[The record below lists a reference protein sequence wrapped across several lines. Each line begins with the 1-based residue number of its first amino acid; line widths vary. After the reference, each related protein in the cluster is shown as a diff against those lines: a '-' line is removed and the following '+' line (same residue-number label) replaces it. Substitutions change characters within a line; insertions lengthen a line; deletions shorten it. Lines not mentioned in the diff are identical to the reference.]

1 MFKNLFA
8 LLGVVT
14 FSFGQIQ
21 SPAEFLGYEL
31 GDSFTRHHKVVEY
44 YQQLAAA
51 DPDRV
56 VLEKYGETNEGRPLY
71 LVFLGSKN
79 SISNREQIRVNHLKT
94 LVGESTEDYSIVW
107 LSYNVHGNES
117 VSTEASMKTAFEL
130 LTEKSHFLDNTLV
143 IIDPCINPDG
153 RDRYVNWYN
162 QTKNKRIQPDPNSA
176 EHFEPWHSG
185 RTNHYVFDL
194 NRDWVWMTQVESKA
208 RLPQYQKWQ
217 PQIHVDFHEQGV
229 NQPYYFAPAA
239 EPLHEVITDFQK
251 QFQDEIGRNHAK
263 YFDANGWLYFTKERF
278 DLLYPSY
285 GDTYPTFHGAI
296 GMTYEQGGSGRAGL
310 AIRNSEGNLLTLKD
324 RIEHHFT
331 TGISTVEMA
340 SKNGERLQRE
350 MANFVQEGLDDPKT
364 YILSGN
370 TDNLKALTQLL
381 DKHQINYGQG
391 KGSLVSGY
399 DYRSQTQKRIKADE
413 NSLIIP
419 AGQTKNKLIQVLLEP
434 RTKLSDSITYDIT
447 AWSLP
452 FTYDVNALLSTKKV
466 PYNNGYSVSSIAA
479 IEKGAF
485 AYVMNYNGFSSLKA
499 LAALLDRGM
508 TVRTSYSD
516 FKIAKNSF
524 QAGSSILLA
533 AENPNLENTL
543 EHISQEFEVSFKAV
557 STGFVDQGK
566 DFGSPSVTKT
576 KAIKIALLKGNG
588 ISSYNF
594 GEWWHFLE
602 NDLDYP
608 VSVLDTE
615 YLGYYDLDN
624 YDVLIMPD
632 GNYRGFND
640 NTLNSIEK
648 WVSDGGKL
656 IAQSGALSALSRQG
670 NFNIKLKDTEQPS
683 TDPLLPYELQ
693 EREGIKNY
701 ITGAVF
707 KTKVDSTHP
716 VAYGYDSNYYGL
728 KLNSEAYELLPS
740 GNLASFA
747 GDATPIAGFAGS
759 NTLEP
764 LSNSLFIGAENHGRG
779 NVVYF
784 TDNPVFRGFW
794 FGAKRFVA
802 NALFFD
808 F

>member
-1 MFKNLFA
+1 M
-8 LLGVVT
+8 
-14 FSFGQIQ
+14 
-21 SPAEFLGYEL
+21 
-31 GDSFTRHHKVVEY
+31 
-44 YQQLAAA
+44 
-51 DPDRV
+51 
-56 VLEKYGETNEGRPLY
+56 
-71 LVFLGSKN
+71 
-79 SISNREQIRVNHLKT
+79 NHLKT

-117 VSTEASMKTAFEL
+117 VSTEASTKTAFEL

-208 RLPQYQKWQ
+208 RLPLYQKWQ
-217 PQIHVDFHEQGV
+217 PQIHVDFQEQGV

-331 TGISTVEMA
+331 TGISTVEIA

-543 EHISQEFEVSFKAV
+543 ERISQEFEVSFKAV

>member
-1 MFKNLFA
+1 MFKNLFFI
-8 LLGVVT
+8 LGVIS

-21 SPAEFLGYEL
+21 SPSEFLGYEL
-31 GDSFTRHHKVVEY
+31 GNSFTRHHKVVEY

-56 VLEKYGETNEGRPLY
+56 VLEQYGETNEGRPLY
-71 LVFLGSKN
+71 LVFLGSKDI
-79 SISNREQIRVNHLKT
+79 ISNREAIRENHLKS
-94 LVGESTEDYSIVW
+94 LVGESTNDHSIVW

-130 LTEKSHFLDNTLV
+130 LTAKREYLENTLV

-162 QTKNKRIQPDPNSA
+162 QTKNNRIQPDPNSA

-194 NRDWVWMTQVESKA
+194 NRDWVWMTQVESQA

-229 NQPYYFAPAA
+229 DQPYYFAPAA

-285 GDTYPTFHGAI
+285 GDTYPTYHGAI

-324 RIEHHFT
+324 RIAHHFT

-340 SKNGERLQRE
+340 SKNGGRLQKE
-350 MANFVQEGLDDPKT
+350 MSNFVQEGLNDPKT
-364 YILSGN
+364 YVLSGN
-370 TDNLKALTQLL
+370 ADNLNALTQLL
-381 DKHQINYGQG
+381 QKHQITYGRG
-391 KGSLVSGY
+391 KGSLISGY

-419 AGQTKNKLIQVLLEP
+419 AGQVKNKLIHVLFEP
-434 RTKLSDSITYDIT
+434 NTKLNDSITYDIT

-452 FTYDVNALLSTKKV
+452 FAFDVNALLSTKKV
-466 PYNNGYSVSSIAA
+466 PFSTGESVHTLNA
-479 IEKGAF
+479 IPQDAY
-485 AYVMNYNGFSSLKA
+485 AYVMDYQGFASQKA

-516 FKIAKNSF
+516 FKVDGVSF
-524 QAGSSILLA
+524 HAGASILLA
-533 AENPNLENTL
+533 AENKNIENAL
-543 EHISQEFEVSFKAV
+543 AEISEEFEVDFKGV
-557 STGFVDQGK
+557 STGFVDSGK

-576 KAIKIALLKGNG
+576 KAVKVALFKGKG

-594 GEWWHFLE
+594 GEWWYFLE
-602 NDLDYP
+602 KDLNYP
-608 VSVLDTE
+608 VTVLNTE
-615 YLGYYDLDN
+615 YLRYYDLDN

-632 GNYRGFND
+632 GNYRNFDENILS
-640 NTLNSIEK
+640 TIEK
-648 WVSDGGKL
+648 WISSGGKL
-656 IAQSGALSALSRQG
+656 IAQSGALSALSREG
-670 NFNIKLKDTEQPS
+670 SFNIKSKERDRSS

-701 ITGAVF
+701 ITGAIF
-707 KTKVDSTHP
+707 KTKVDTTHP
-716 VAYGYDSNYYGL
+716 VAYGYDANYYGL
-728 KLNSEAYELLPS
+728 KLNSNAYELLPS
-740 GNLASFA
+740 GNLASFEA
-747 GDATPIAGFAGS
+747 DTTPIAGFAGS

-779 NVVYF
+779 NVIYF
-784 TDNPVFRGFW
+784 TDNPIFRGFW
-794 FGAKRFVA
+794 YGAKRFVA
-802 NALFFD
+802 NAIFFD

>member
-1 MFKNLFA
+1 MFKNLFVI
-8 LLGVVT
+8 LGAIS

-21 SPAEFLGYEL
+21 SPSEFLGYEL

-56 VLEKYGETNEGRPLY
+56 VLEQYGETNEGRPLY
-71 LVFLGSKN
+71 LVFLGSKDI
-79 SISNREQIRVNHLKT
+79 ISNREAIRVNHLKS
-94 LVGESTEDYSIVW
+94 LVGESTNDHSIVW

-130 LTEKSHFLDNTLV
+130 LTAKREYLENTLV

-162 QTKNKRIQPDPNSA
+162 QTKNNRVQPDPNSA

-194 NRDWVWMTQVESKA
+194 NRDWVWMTQVESQA

-229 NQPYYFAPAA
+229 DQPYYFAPAA

-285 GDTYPTFHGAI
+285 GDTYPTYHGAI

-324 RIEHHFT
+324 RIAHHFT

-340 SKNGERLQRE
+340 SKNGGRLQKE
-350 MANFVQEGLDDPKT
+350 MANFVQEGLNDPKT
-364 YILSGN
+364 YVLSGS
-370 TDNLKALTQLL
+370 TDNLKALTHLL
-381 DKHQINYGQG
+381 EKHQITYGRG
-391 KGSLVSGY
+391 KGSLVNGY
-399 DYRSQTQKRIKADE
+399 DYRTQTQKRIKADE
-413 NSLIIP
+413 NSIIIP
-419 AGQTKNKLIQVLLEP
+419 SGQVKNKLIHVLFEP
-434 RTKLSDSITYDIT
+434 NTKLNDSITYDIT

-452 FTYDVNALLSTKKV
+452 FAYDVNALLSTKKV
-466 PYNNGYSVSSIAA
+466 PFSKTESVHTPNPISKDAY
-479 IEKGAF
+479 
-485 AYVMNYNGFSSLKA
+485 AYVMDYQGFTSQKA

-516 FKIAKNSF
+516 FKVDGTSF
-524 QAGSSILLA
+524 RAGASILLA
-533 AENPNLENTL
+533 AENKNLENTVA
-543 EHISQEFEVSFKAV
+543 EISEEFEVDFKGV
-557 STGFVDQGK
+557 STGFVDSGK
-566 DFGSPSVTKT
+566 DFGSPSVSKT
-576 KAIKIALLKGNG
+576 KAVKVALFKGEG

-594 GEWWHFLE
+594 GEWWYFLE
-602 NDLDYP
+602 NDLNYP
-608 VSVLDTE
+608 VTVLNTE
-615 YLGYYDLDN
+615 YLRYYDLDN

-632 GNYRGFND
+632 GNYRNFDD
-640 NTLNSIEK
+640 NTLNTIEK
-648 WVSDGGKL
+648 WISSGGKL

-670 NFNIKLKDTEQPS
+670 SFNIKSKERDRSS

-701 ITGAVF
+701 ITGAIF
-707 KTKVDSTHP
+707 KTKVDTTHP

-728 KLNSEAYELLPS
+728 KLNSNAYELLPS
-740 GNLASFA
+740 GNLASFEA
-747 GDATPIAGFAGS
+747 DTTPIAGFAGS

-764 LSNSLFIGAENHGRG
+764 LSKSLFIGAENHGRG
-779 NVVYF
+779 NVIYF

-794 FGAKRFVA
+794 YGAKRFVA
-802 NALFFD
+802 NAIFFD

>member
-1 MFKNLFA
+1 MFKNLF
-8 LLGVVT
+8 LILGAIS

-21 SPAEFLGYEL
+21 SPSEFLGYEL

-44 YQQLAAA
+44 YQQLATA

-56 VLEKYGETNEGRPLY
+56 VLEQYGETNEGRPLY
-71 LVFLGSKN
+71 LVFLGSKDI
-79 SISNREQIRVNHLKT
+79 ISNREGIRENHMKSLI
-94 LVGESTEDYSIVW
+94 GESTNDHSIVW

-130 LTEKSHFLDNTLV
+130 LTAKREYLENTLV

-162 QTKNKRIQPDPNSA
+162 QTKNNRIQPDPNSA

-194 NRDWVWMTQVESKA
+194 NRDWVWMTQVESQA

-229 NQPYYFAPAA
+229 DQPYYFAPAA

-285 GDTYPTFHGAI
+285 GDTYPTYHGAI

-310 AIRNSEGNLLTLKD
+310 AIRNSEENLLTLKD
-324 RIEHHFT
+324 RIAHHFT

-340 SKNGERLQRE
+340 SKNGGRLQKE
-350 MANFVQEGLDDPKT
+350 MANFVQEGLNDPKT
-364 YILSGN
+364 YVLSGSA
-370 TDNLKALTQLL
+370 DNLKALTHLL
-381 DKHQINYGQG
+381 EKHQITYGLG

-399 DYRSQTQKRIKADE
+399 DYRTQTQKRIKADE
-413 NSLIIP
+413 NSIIIP
-419 AGQTKNKLIQVLLEP
+419 AGQVKNKLIHVLLEP
-434 RTKLSDSITYDIT
+434 NTKLNDSITYDIT

-452 FTYDVNALLSTKKV
+452 FAYDVNALLSTKKV
-466 PYNNGYSVSSIAA
+466 PFSKTESVHTPNPISKDAY
-479 IEKGAF
+479 
-485 AYVMNYNGFSSLKA
+485 AYVMDYQGFASQKV

-516 FKIAKNSF
+516 FKVDGTSF
-524 QAGSSILLA
+524 HAGASILLA
-533 AENPNLENTL
+533 AENKNLENAL
-543 EHISQEFEVSFKAV
+543 AEISEEFEVDFKGV
-557 STGFVDQGK
+557 STGFVDSGK
-566 DFGSPSVTKT
+566 DFGSPSVAKT
-576 KAIKIALLKGNG
+576 KAVKVALFKGEG

-594 GEWWHFLE
+594 GEWWYFLE
-602 NDLDYP
+602 NDLNYP
-608 VSVLDTE
+608 VTVLNTE
-615 YLGYYDLDN
+615 YLRYYDLDN

-632 GNYRGFND
+632 GNYRNFDD
-640 NTLNSIEK
+640 NTLNTIEK
-648 WVSDGGKL
+648 WISSGGKL

-670 NFNIKLKDTEQPS
+670 SFNIKSKERDRSS

-701 ITGAVF
+701 ITGAIF
-707 KTKVDSTHP
+707 KTKVDTTHP

-728 KLNSEAYELLPS
+728 KLNSNAYELLPS
-740 GNLASFA
+740 GNLASFEA
-747 GDATPIAGFAGS
+747 DTTPIAGFAGS

-764 LSNSLFIGAENHGRG
+764 LSKSLFIGAENHGRG
-779 NVVYF
+779 NVIYF

-794 FGAKRFVA
+794 YGAKRFVA
-802 NALFFD
+802 TAIFFD

>member
-51 DPDRV
+51 EPDRV

-194 NRDWVWMTQVESKA
+194 NRDWVWMTQVESEA
-208 RLPQYQKWQ
+208 RLPLYQKWQ

-543 EHISQEFEVSFKAV
+543 ERISQEFEVSFKAV

-576 KAIKIALLKGNG
+576 KTIKIALLKGNG

-747 GDATPIAGFAGS
+747 GDTTPIAGFAGS

>member
-194 NRDWVWMTQVESKA
+194 NRDWVWMTQVESEA
-208 RLPQYQKWQ
+208 RLPLYQKWQ

-543 EHISQEFEVSFKAV
+543 ERISQEFEVSFKAV

-747 GDATPIAGFAGS
+747 GDTTPIAGFAGS

>member
-208 RLPQYQKWQ
+208 RLPLYQKWQ

-399 DYRSQTQKRIKADE
+399 DYQSQTQKRIKADE

-466 PYNNGYSVSSIAA
+466 PYNSGYSVSSIAA

-485 AYVMNYNGFSSLKA
+485 AYVMNYSGFSSLKA

-615 YLGYYDLDN
+615 YLGHYDLDN

-656 IAQSGALSALSRQG
+656 IAQSEALSALSRQG

-747 GDATPIAGFAGS
+747 GDTTPIAGFAGS

>member
-194 NRDWVWMTQVESKA
+194 NRDWVWMTQVESEA
-208 RLPQYQKWQ
+208 RLPLYQKWQ

-747 GDATPIAGFAGS
+747 GDTTPIAGFAGS

>member
-1 MFKNLFA
+1 MFKNLFVI
-8 LLGVVT
+8 LGAIS

-21 SPAEFLGYEL
+21 SPSEFLGYEL

-71 LVFLGSKN
+71 LVFLGSKDI
-79 SISNREQIRVNHLKT
+79 ISNREAIRVNHLKS
-94 LVGESTEDYSIVW
+94 LVGESTNDHSIVW

-130 LTEKSHFLDNTLV
+130 LTAKRDYLENTLV

-162 QTKNKRIQPDPNSA
+162 QTKNNRVQPDPNSA

-194 NRDWVWMTQVESKA
+194 NRDWVWMTQVESQA

-229 NQPYYFAPAA
+229 DQPYYFAPAA

-285 GDTYPTFHGAI
+285 GDTYPTYHGAI

-324 RIEHHFT
+324 RIAHHFT

-340 SKNGERLQRE
+340 SKNGGRLQKE
-350 MANFVQEGLDDPKT
+350 MANFVQEGLNDPKT
-364 YILSGN
+364 YVLSGS
-370 TDNLKALTQLL
+370 TDNLKALTHLL
-381 DKHQINYGQG
+381 EKHQITYGRG

-399 DYRSQTQKRIKADE
+399 DYRTQTQKRIKADE
-413 NSLIIP
+413 NSIIIP
-419 AGQTKNKLIQVLLEP
+419 AGQVKNKLIHVLFEP
-434 RTKLSDSITYDIT
+434 NTKLNDSITYDIT

-452 FTYDVNALLSTKKV
+452 FAYDVNALLSTKKV
-466 PYNNGYSVSSIAA
+466 PFSKTEFAHTPNPISKDAY
-479 IEKGAF
+479 
-485 AYVMNYNGFSSLKA
+485 AYVMDYQGLASQKA

-516 FKIAKNSF
+516 FKVDETSF
-524 QAGSSILLA
+524 HAGASILLA
-533 AENPNLENTL
+533 AENKNIENVL
-543 EHISQEFEVSFKAV
+543 AEISEEFEVDFKGV
-557 STGFVDQGK
+557 STGFVDSGK

-576 KAIKIALLKGNG
+576 KAVKVALFKGEG

-594 GEWWHFLE
+594 GEWWYFLE
-602 NDLDYP
+602 KDLNYP
-608 VSVLDTE
+608 VTVLNTE
-615 YLGYYDLDN
+615 YLRYYDLDN

-632 GNYRGFND
+632 GNYRSFDD
-640 NTLNSIEK
+640 NTLSTIEQ
-648 WVSDGGKL
+648 WISSGGKL

-670 NFNIKLKDTEQPS
+670 SFNIKTKERNRPS

-701 ITGAVF
+701 ITGAIF
-707 KTKVDSTHP
+707 KTKVDTTHP
-716 VAYGYDSNYYGL
+716 VAYGYDSSYYGL
-728 KLNSEAYELLPS
+728 KLNSNAYELLPS
-740 GNLASFA
+740 GNLASFEA
-747 GDATPIAGFAGS
+747 DTTPIAGFAGS

-764 LSNSLFIGAENHGRG
+764 LSKSLFIGTENHGRG
-779 NVVYF
+779 NVIYF

-794 FGAKRFVA
+794 YGAKRFVA
-802 NALFFD
+802 NAIFFD

>member
-208 RLPQYQKWQ
+208 RLPLYQKWQ

-399 DYRSQTQKRIKADE
+399 DYQSQTQKRIKADE

-466 PYNNGYSVSSIAA
+466 PYNSGYSVSSIAA

-485 AYVMNYNGFSSLKA
+485 AYVMNYSGFSSLKA

-543 EHISQEFEVSFKAV
+543 ERISQEFEVSFKAV
-557 STGFVDQGK
+557 STGFADQGK

-615 YLGYYDLDN
+615 YLRHYDLDN

-656 IAQSGALSALSRQG
+656 IAQSEALSALSRQG

-747 GDATPIAGFAGS
+747 GDTTPIAGFAGS

>member
-1 MFKNLFA
+1 MFKNLFVI
-8 LLGVVT
+8 LGAIS

-21 SPAEFLGYEL
+21 SPSEFLGYEL

-56 VLEKYGETNEGRPLY
+56 VLEQYGETNEGRPLY
-71 LVFLGSKN
+71 LVFLGSKDI
-79 SISNREQIRVNHLKT
+79 ISNRQAIRVNHLKS
-94 LVGESTEDYSIVW
+94 LVGESNNDHSIVW

-130 LTEKSHFLDNTLV
+130 LTAKREYLENTLV

-162 QTKNKRIQPDPNSA
+162 QTKNNRVQPDPNSA

-194 NRDWVWMTQVESKA
+194 NRDWVWMTQVESQA

-229 NQPYYFAPAA
+229 DQPYYFAPAA

-285 GDTYPTFHGAI
+285 GDTYPTYHGAI

-324 RIEHHFT
+324 RIAHHFT
-331 TGISTVEMA
+331 TGISTVEIA
-340 SKNGERLQRE
+340 SKNGGRLQKE
-350 MANFVQEGLDDPKT
+350 MANFVQEGLNDPKT
-364 YILSGN
+364 YVLSGSA
-370 TDNLKALTQLL
+370 DNLKALTQLL
-381 DKHQINYGQG
+381 EKHQITYGLG

-399 DYRSQTQKRIKADE
+399 DYRTQTQKRIKADE
-413 NSLIIP
+413 NSIIIP
-419 AGQTKNKLIQVLLEP
+419 AGQVKNKLIHVLLEP
-434 RTKLSDSITYDIT
+434 NTKLNDSITYDIT

-452 FTYDVNALLSTKKV
+452 FAYDVNALLSTKKV
-466 PYNNGYSVSSIAA
+466 PFSKTEFAHTPNPISKDAY
-479 IEKGAF
+479 
-485 AYVMNYNGFSSLKA
+485 AYVMDYQGFASQKA

-516 FKIAKNSF
+516 FKVDGSSF
-524 QAGSSILLA
+524 HAGASILLA
-533 AENPNLENTL
+533 AENKNLENAL
-543 EHISQEFEVSFKAV
+543 AEISEEFEVDFKGV
-557 STGFVDQGK
+557 STGFVDSGK
-566 DFGSPSVTKT
+566 DFGSPSVAKT
-576 KAIKIALLKGNG
+576 KAVKVALFKGEG

-594 GEWWHFLE
+594 GEWWYFLE
-602 NDLDYP
+602 KDLNYP
-608 VSVLDTE
+608 VTVLNTE
-615 YLGYYDLDN
+615 YLRYYDLDN

-632 GNYRGFND
+632 GNYRNFDD
-640 NTLNSIEK
+640 NTLSTIEQ
-648 WVSDGGKL
+648 WISSGGKL

-670 NFNIKLKDTEQPS
+670 SFNIKTKERNRPS

-701 ITGAVF
+701 ITGAIF
-707 KTKVDSTHP
+707 KTKVDTTHP

-728 KLNSEAYELLPS
+728 KLNSNAYELLPS
-740 GNLASFA
+740 GNLASFEA
-747 GDATPIAGFAGS
+747 DTTPIAGFAGS

-764 LSNSLFIGAENHGRG
+764 LSKSLFIGTENHGRG
-779 NVVYF
+779 NVIYF

-794 FGAKRFVA
+794 YGAKRFVA
-802 NALFFD
+802 NAIFFD

>member
-1 MFKNLFA
+1 MFKNLFVI
-8 LLGVVT
+8 LGVIT

-21 SPAEFLGYEL
+21 SPSEFLGYEL

-44 YQQLAAA
+44 YQQLEAA

-71 LVFLGSKN
+71 LVFLGSKDL
-79 SISNREQIRVNHLKT
+79 ISNREAIRVNHLKS
-94 LVGESTEDYSIVW
+94 LVGESTNDHSIVW

-130 LTEKSHFLDNTLV
+130 LTAKRDYLENTLV

-162 QTKNKRIQPDPNSA
+162 QTKNNRIQPDPNSA

-194 NRDWVWMTQVESKA
+194 NRDWVWMTQVESQA

-229 NQPYYFAPAA
+229 DQPYYFAPAA
-239 EPLHEVITDFQK
+239 EPLHEVITDFQR

-285 GDTYPTFHGAI
+285 GDTYPTYHGAI

-324 RIEHHFT
+324 RIAHHFT

-340 SKNGERLQRE
+340 SKNGERLQKE
-350 MANFVQEGLDDPKT
+350 MVNFVQEGLDDPKT
-364 YILSGN
+364 YVLNGGA
-370 TDNLKALTQLL
+370 DNLKALTQLL
-381 DKHQINYGQG
+381 DKHQITYGRG

-399 DYRSQTQKRIKADE
+399 DYRTQTQKRIKADE

-419 AGQTKNKLIQVLLEP
+419 AGQVKNKLIHVLLEP
-434 RTKLSDSITYDIT
+434 NTKLSDSITYDIT

-452 FTYDVNALLSTKKV
+452 FAYDVNALLSSKKV
-466 PYNNGYSVSSIAA
+466 PFSTRESVNTLNTIPKDAY
-479 IEKGAF
+479 
-485 AYVMNYNGFSSLKA
+485 AYVMDYQGFSGQKA

-516 FKIAKNSF
+516 FKVDGDSF
-524 QAGSSILLA
+524 HAGASILLA
-533 AENPNLENTL
+533 AENKNLENALAEISEEL
-543 EHISQEFEVSFKAV
+543 EVEFKGV
-557 STGFVDQGK
+557 STGFVDSGK

-576 KAIKIALLKGNG
+576 KAVKVALFKGEG

-594 GEWWHFLE
+594 GEWWYFLE
-602 NDLDYP
+602 NDLNYP
-608 VSVLDTE
+608 VTVLNTE
-615 YLGYYDLDN
+615 YLGYYNLDK

-632 GNYRGFND
+632 GNYRNFND
-640 NTLNSIEK
+640 NTLSEIEK
-648 WVSDGGKL
+648 WVSAGGKL
-656 IAQSGALSALSRQG
+656 IAQSGALSALNRQG
-670 NFNIKLKDTEQPS
+670 SFNIKSKESDRPIS
-683 TDPLLPYELQ
+683 DPLLPYELQ

-701 ITGAVF
+701 ITGAIF
-707 KTKVDSTHP
+707 KTKVDTTHP
-716 VAYGYDSNYYGL
+716 VAYGYESNYYGL
-728 KLNSEAYELLPS
+728 KLSSRAYELLPS
-740 GNLASFA
+740 GNLASFEA
-747 GDATPIAGFAGS
+747 ESTPIAGFAGT

-764 LSNSLFIGAENHGRG
+764 LSKSLFIGAENHGRG
-779 NVVYF
+779 NVIYF

-794 FGAKRFVA
+794 YGAKRFVA
-802 NALFFD
+802 NAIFFD

>member
-117 VSTEASMKTAFEL
+117 VSTEASTKTAFEL

-208 RLPQYQKWQ
+208 RLPLYQKWQ

-331 TGISTVEMA
+331 TGISTVEIA

-543 EHISQEFEVSFKAV
+543 ERISQEFEVSFKAV

>member
-1 MFKNLFA
+1 MFKNLFVI
-8 LLGVVT
+8 LGAIS

-21 SPAEFLGYEL
+21 SPSEFLGYEL

-56 VLEKYGETNEGRPLY
+56 VLEQYGETNEGRPLY
-71 LVFLGSKN
+71 LVFLGGKDI
-79 SISNREQIRVNHLKT
+79 ISNREAIRVNHLKS
-94 LVGESTEDYSIVW
+94 LVGESNNDHSIVW

-130 LTEKSHFLDNTLV
+130 LTAKREYLENTLV

-162 QTKNKRIQPDPNSA
+162 QTKNNRVQPDPNSA

-194 NRDWVWMTQVESKA
+194 NRDWVWMTQVESQA

-229 NQPYYFAPAA
+229 DQPYYFAPAA

-285 GDTYPTFHGAI
+285 GDTYPTYHGAI

-324 RIEHHFT
+324 RIAHHFT
-331 TGISTVEMA
+331 TGISTVEIA
-340 SKNGERLQRE
+340 SKNGGRLQKE
-350 MANFVQEGLDDPKT
+350 MANFVQEGLNDPKT
-364 YILSGN
+364 YVLSGSA
-370 TDNLKALTQLL
+370 DNLKALTQLL
-381 DKHQINYGQG
+381 EKHQITYGLG

-399 DYRSQTQKRIKADE
+399 DYRTQTQKRIKADE
-413 NSLIIP
+413 NSIIIP
-419 AGQTKNKLIQVLLEP
+419 AGQVKNKLIHVLLEP
-434 RTKLSDSITYDIT
+434 NTKLNDSITYDIT

-452 FTYDVNALLSTKKV
+452 FAYDVNALLSTKKV
-466 PYNNGYSVSSIAA
+466 PFSKTEFVHTPNPISKDAY
-479 IEKGAF
+479 
-485 AYVMNYNGFSSLKA
+485 AYVMDYQGFASQKA

-516 FKIAKNSF
+516 FKVDGSSF
-524 QAGSSILLA
+524 HAGASILLA
-533 AENPNLENTL
+533 AENKNLENAL
-543 EHISQEFEVSFKAV
+543 AEISEEFEVDFKGV
-557 STGFVDQGK
+557 STGFVDSGK
-566 DFGSPSVTKT
+566 DFGSPSVAKT
-576 KAIKIALLKGNG
+576 KAVKVALFKGEG

-594 GEWWHFLE
+594 GEWWYFLE
-602 NDLDYP
+602 KDLNYP
-608 VSVLDTE
+608 VTVLNTE
-615 YLGYYDLDN
+615 YLRYYDLDN

-632 GNYRGFND
+632 GNYRNFD
-640 NTLNSIEK
+640 DHTLSTIEQ
-648 WVSDGGKL
+648 WISSGGKL

-670 NFNIKLKDTEQPS
+670 SFNIKTKERNRPS

-701 ITGAVF
+701 ITGAIF
-707 KTKVDSTHP
+707 KTKVDTTHP

-728 KLNSEAYELLPS
+728 KLNSNAYELLPS
-740 GNLASFA
+740 GNLASFEA
-747 GDATPIAGFAGS
+747 DTTPIAGFAGS

-764 LSNSLFIGAENHGRG
+764 LSKSLFIGTENHGRG
-779 NVVYF
+779 NVIYF

-794 FGAKRFVA
+794 YGAKRFVA
-802 NALFFD
+802 NAIFFD

>member
-1 MFKNLFA
+1 MFKNLFVI
-8 LLGVVT
+8 LGVIS

-21 SPAEFLGYEL
+21 SPSEFLGYEL

-71 LVFLGSKN
+71 LVFLGSKDI
-79 SISNREQIRVNHLKT
+79 ISNREAIRINHLKS
-94 LVGESTEDYSIVW
+94 LVGKSTNDHSIVW

-117 VSTEASMKTAFEL
+117 VSTEASMKTTFEL
-130 LTEKSHFLDNTLV
+130 LTAKRDFLENTLV

-162 QTKNKRIQPDPNSA
+162 QTKNNRIQPDPNSA

-194 NRDWVWMTQVESKA
+194 NRDWVWMTQVESQA

-217 PQIHVDFHEQGV
+217 PQIHIDFHEQGV
-229 NQPYYFAPAA
+229 DQPYYFAPAA

-285 GDTYPTFHGAI
+285 GDTYPTYHGAI

-310 AIRNSEGNLLTLKD
+310 AIRNREGNLLSLKD
-324 RIEHHFT
+324 RIAHHFT

-340 SKNGERLQRE
+340 SKNGERLQKE
-350 MANFVQEGLDDPKT
+350 MAYFVQEGLDDPKT
-364 YILSGN
+364 YVLSGN
-370 TDNLKALTQLL
+370 ADNLKALTQLL
-381 DKHQINYGQG
+381 KKHQITYGRG

-399 DYRSQTQKRIKADE
+399 DYRTQTQKRIKADE

-419 AGQTKNKLIQVLLEP
+419 SGQVKNKLIHVLFEP
-434 RTKLSDSITYDIT
+434 NTKLNDSITYDIT

-452 FTYDVNALLSTKKV
+452 FAYDVNALLSTKKV
-466 PYNNGYSVSSIAA
+466 PFSTTESVNTLDA
-479 IEKGAF
+479 ISKDAY
-485 AYVMNYNGFSSLKA
+485 AYVLDYQGFASQKA

-516 FKIAKNSF
+516 FKINGASF
-524 QAGSSILLA
+524 HAGASILLA
-533 AENPNLENTL
+533 AENTNLENTL
-543 EHISQEFEVSFKAV
+543 AQISEEFEVDFNGV
-557 STGFVDQGK
+557 STGFVDSGK

-576 KAIKIALLKGNG
+576 KAVKVALFKGEG

-594 GEWWHFLE
+594 GEWWYFLE
-602 NDLDYP
+602 NDLNYP
-608 VSVLDTE
+608 VTVLNSE

-632 GNYRGFND
+632 GNYRNFD
-640 NTLNSIEK
+640 ENTLNTIEK
-648 WVSDGGKL
+648 WINSGGKL
-656 IAQSGALSALSRQG
+656 IAQSGALGALSRQG
-670 NFNIKLKDTEQPS
+670 SFNIKLKEIDRPS
-683 TDPLLPYELQ
+683 TDPLLPYELK

-701 ITGAVF
+701 ITGAIF
-707 KTKVDSTHP
+707 KTKVDTTHP
-716 VAYGYDSNYYGL
+716 VAYGYNSNYYGL
-728 KLNSEAYELLPS
+728 KLNRGAYELLPN
-740 GNLASFA
+740 GNLASFEA
-747 GDATPIAGFAGS
+747 DTTPIAGFAGS

-779 NVVYF
+779 RVVYF

-794 FGAKRFVA
+794 YGAKRFVA
-802 NALFFD
+802 NAIFFD

>member
-1 MFKNLFA
+1 MFKNLFVI
-8 LLGVVT
+8 LGVIS

-21 SPAEFLGYEL
+21 SPSEFLGYEL

-71 LVFLGSKN
+71 LVFLGSKDI
-79 SISNREQIRVNHLKT
+79 ISNREAIRVNHLKS
-94 LVGESTEDYSIVW
+94 LVGESTNDHSIVW

-130 LTEKSHFLDNTLV
+130 LTAKRDYLENTLV

-162 QTKNKRIQPDPNSA
+162 QTKNNRIQPDPNSA

-194 NRDWVWMTQVESKA
+194 NRDWVWMTQVESQA

-229 NQPYYFAPAA
+229 DQPYYFAPAA

-285 GDTYPTFHGAI
+285 GDTYPTYHGAI

-324 RIEHHFT
+324 RIAHHFT

-340 SKNGERLQRE
+340 SKNGGRLQKE
-350 MANFVQEGLDDPKT
+350 MANFVQEGLNDPKT
-364 YILSGN
+364 YVLSGN
-370 TDNLKALTQLL
+370 TDNLKALTHLL
-381 DKHQINYGQG
+381 EKHQITYGRG

-399 DYRSQTQKRIKADE
+399 DYRTQTQKRIKADE

-419 AGQTKNKLIQVLLEP
+419 AGQVKNKLIHVLLEP
-434 RTKLSDSITYDIT
+434 NTKLNDSITYDIT

-452 FTYDVNALLSTKKV
+452 FAYDVNALLSTKKV
-466 PYNNGYSVSSIAA
+466 PFSKTESLHTPNPISKDAY
-479 IEKGAF
+479 
-485 AYVMNYNGFSSLKA
+485 AYVMDYQGFASQKA
-499 LAALLDRGM
+499 LAALLERGM

-516 FKIAKNSF
+516 FKVDGISF
-524 QAGSSILLA
+524 HAGASILLA
-533 AENPNLENTL
+533 AENTNLENAL
-543 EHISQEFEVSFKAV
+543 AEISEEFEVDFKEV
-557 STGFVDQGK
+557 STGFVDSGK

-576 KAIKIALLKGNG
+576 KAVKVALFKGEG

-594 GEWWHFLE
+594 GEWWYFLE
-602 NDLDYP
+602 NDLNYP
-608 VSVLDTE
+608 VTVLNTE
-615 YLGYYDLDN
+615 YLRYYDLDN

-632 GNYRGFND
+632 GNYRNFDD
-640 NTLNSIEK
+640 NTLNAIEK
-648 WVSDGGKL
+648 WISSGGKL
-656 IAQSGALSALSRQG
+656 IAQSGALGALNRQG
-670 NFNIKLKDTEQPS
+670 SFNIKSKERDRS
-683 TDPLLPYELQ
+683 SADPLLPYELQ
-693 EREGIKNY
+693 EREGIRNY
-701 ITGAVF
+701 ITGAIF
-707 KTKVDSTHP
+707 KTKVDTTHP
-716 VAYGYDSNYYGL
+716 VGYGYDSNYYGL
-728 KLNSEAYELLPS
+728 KLNSNAYELLPS
-740 GNLASFA
+740 GNLASFEA
-747 GDATPIAGFAGS
+747 DTTPVAGFAGS

-764 LSNSLFIGAENHGRG
+764 LSKSLFIGAENHGRG
-779 NVVYF
+779 NVIYF

-794 FGAKRFVA
+794 YGAKRFVA
-802 NALFFD
+802 NAIFFD

>member
-194 NRDWVWMTQVESKA
+194 NRDWVWMTQVESEA
-208 RLPQYQKWQ
+208 RLPLYQNWQ

-543 EHISQEFEVSFKAV
+543 ERISQEFEVSFKAV

-747 GDATPIAGFAGS
+747 GDTTPIAGFAGS

>member
-1 MFKNLFA
+1 MFKNLF
-8 LLGVVT
+8 LILGAIS

-21 SPAEFLGYEL
+21 SPSEFLGYEL

-44 YQQLAAA
+44 YQQLATA

-56 VLEKYGETNEGRPLY
+56 VLEQYGETNEGRPLY
-71 LVFLGSKN
+71 LVFLGSKDI
-79 SISNREQIRVNHLKT
+79 ISNREGIRENHMKSLI
-94 LVGESTEDYSIVW
+94 GESTNDHSIVW

-130 LTEKSHFLDNTLV
+130 LTAKREYLENTLV

-162 QTKNKRIQPDPNSA
+162 QTKNNRIQPDPNSA

-194 NRDWVWMTQVESKA
+194 NRDWVWMTQVESQA

-229 NQPYYFAPAA
+229 DQPYYFAPAA

-285 GDTYPTFHGAI
+285 GDTYPTYHGAI

-324 RIEHHFT
+324 RIAHHFT

-340 SKNGERLQRE
+340 SKNGGRLQKE
-350 MANFVQEGLDDPKT
+350 MANFVQEGLNDPKT
-364 YILSGN
+364 YVLSGSA
-370 TDNLKALTQLL
+370 DNLKALTHLL
-381 DKHQINYGQG
+381 EKHQITYGLG

-399 DYRSQTQKRIKADE
+399 DYRTQTQKRIKADE
-413 NSLIIP
+413 NSIIIP
-419 AGQTKNKLIQVLLEP
+419 AGQVKNKLIHVLLEP
-434 RTKLSDSITYDIT
+434 NTKLNDSITYDIT

-452 FTYDVNALLSTKKV
+452 FAYDVNALLSTKKV
-466 PYNNGYSVSSIAA
+466 PFSKTESVHTPNPISKDAY
-479 IEKGAF
+479 
-485 AYVMNYNGFSSLKA
+485 AYVMDYQGFASQKA
-499 LAALLDRGM
+499 LATLLDRGM

-516 FKIAKNSF
+516 FKVDGTSF
-524 QAGSSILLA
+524 HAGASILLA
-533 AENPNLENTL
+533 AENKNLENAL
-543 EHISQEFEVSFKAV
+543 AEISEEFEVDFKGV
-557 STGFVDQGK
+557 STGFVDSGK
-566 DFGSPSVTKT
+566 DFGSPSVAKT
-576 KAIKIALLKGNG
+576 KAVKVALFKGEG

-594 GEWWHFLE
+594 GEWWYFLE
-602 NDLDYP
+602 NDLNYP
-608 VSVLDTE
+608 VTVLNTE
-615 YLGYYDLDN
+615 YLRYYDLDN

-632 GNYRGFND
+632 GNYRNFDD
-640 NTLNSIEK
+640 NTLNTIEK
-648 WVSDGGKL
+648 WISSGGKL

-670 NFNIKLKDTEQPS
+670 SFNIKSKERDRSS

-701 ITGAVF
+701 ITGAIF
-707 KTKVDSTHP
+707 KTKVDTTHP

-728 KLNSEAYELLPS
+728 KLNSNAYELLPS
-740 GNLASFA
+740 GNLASFEA
-747 GDATPIAGFAGS
+747 DTTPIAGFAGS

-764 LSNSLFIGAENHGRG
+764 LSKSLFIGAENHGRG
-779 NVVYF
+779 NVIYF

-794 FGAKRFVA
+794 YGAKRFVA
-802 NALFFD
+802 NAIFFD

>member
-117 VSTEASMKTAFEL
+117 VSTEASMKTAFKL

-208 RLPQYQKWQ
+208 RLPLYQKWQ

-364 YILSGN
+364 YILTGN

-399 DYRSQTQKRIKADE
+399 DYQSQTQKRIKADE

-466 PYNNGYSVSSIAA
+466 PYNSGYSVSSIAA

-485 AYVMNYNGFSSLKA
+485 AYVMNYSGFSSLKA

-543 EHISQEFEVSFKAV
+543 ERISQEFEVSFKAV
-557 STGFVDQGK
+557 STGFADQGK

-615 YLGYYDLDN
+615 YLGQYDLDN

-656 IAQSGALSALSRQG
+656 IAQSEALSALSRQG

-701 ITGAVF
+701 ITGAIF

-747 GDATPIAGFAGS
+747 GDTTPIAGFAGS

>member
-1 MFKNLFA
+1 MFKNLF
-8 LLGVVT
+8 LILGAIS

-21 SPAEFLGYEL
+21 SPSEFLGYEL

-44 YQQLAAA
+44 YQQLATA

-56 VLEKYGETNEGRPLY
+56 VLEQYGKTNEGRPLY
-71 LVFLGSKN
+71 LVFLGSKDI
-79 SISNREQIRVNHLKT
+79 ISNREAIRENHLKS
-94 LVGESTEDYSIVW
+94 LVGESTNDHSIVW

-130 LTEKSHFLDNTLV
+130 LTAKSEYLENTLV

-162 QTKNKRIQPDPNSA
+162 QTKNNRVQPDPNSA

-194 NRDWVWMTQVESKA
+194 NRDWVWMTQVESQA

-229 NQPYYFAPAA
+229 DQPYYFAPAA

-285 GDTYPTFHGAI
+285 GDTYPTYHGAI

-324 RIEHHFT
+324 RIAHHFT

-340 SKNGERLQRE
+340 SKNGGRLQKE
-350 MANFVQEGLDDPKT
+350 MANFVQEGLNDPKT
-364 YILSGN
+364 YVLSGSA
-370 TDNLKALTQLL
+370 DNLKALTHLL
-381 DKHQINYGQG
+381 EKHQITYGRG
-391 KGSLVSGY
+391 KGSLVNGY
-399 DYRSQTQKRIKADE
+399 DYRTQTQKRIKADE
-413 NSLIIP
+413 NSIIIP
-419 AGQTKNKLIQVLLEP
+419 SGQVKNKLIHVLFEP
-434 RTKLSDSITYDIT
+434 NTKLNDSITYDIT

-452 FTYDVNALLSTKKV
+452 FAYDVNALLSTKKV
-466 PYNNGYSVSSIAA
+466 PFGKIESVHTPNPISKDAY
-479 IEKGAF
+479 
-485 AYVMNYNGFSSLKA
+485 AYVMDYQGFTSQKA

-516 FKIAKNSF
+516 FKVDGTSF
-524 QAGSSILLA
+524 RAGASILLA
-533 AENPNLENTL
+533 AENKNLENTVA
-543 EHISQEFEVSFKAV
+543 EISEEFEVDFKGV
-557 STGFVDQGK
+557 STGFVDSGK
-566 DFGSPSVTKT
+566 DFGSPSVSKT
-576 KAIKIALLKGNG
+576 KAVKVALFKGEG

-594 GEWWHFLE
+594 GEWWYFLE
-602 NDLDYP
+602 NDLNYP
-608 VSVLDTE
+608 VTVLNTE
-615 YLGYYDLDN
+615 YLRYYDLDN

-632 GNYRGFND
+632 GNYRNFDD
-640 NTLNSIEK
+640 NTLNTIEK
-648 WVSDGGKL
+648 WISSGGKL

-670 NFNIKLKDTEQPS
+670 SFNIKSKERDRSS

-701 ITGAVF
+701 ITGAIF
-707 KTKVDSTHP
+707 KTKVDTTHP

-728 KLNSEAYELLPS
+728 KLNSNAYELLPS
-740 GNLASFA
+740 GNLASFEA
-747 GDATPIAGFAGS
+747 DTTPIAGFAGS

-764 LSNSLFIGAENHGRG
+764 LSKSLFIGAENHGRG
-779 NVVYF
+779 NVIYF

-794 FGAKRFVA
+794 YGAKRFVA
-802 NALFFD
+802 NAIFFD

>member
-194 NRDWVWMTQVESKA
+194 NRDWVWMTQVESEA
-208 RLPQYQKWQ
+208 RLPLYQKWQ

-557 STGFVDQGK
+557 STGYVDQGK

-747 GDATPIAGFAGS
+747 GDTTPIAGFAGS

>member
-1 MFKNLFA
+1 MFKNLF
-8 LLGVVT
+8 LILGAIS

-21 SPAEFLGYEL
+21 SPSEFLGYEL

-44 YQQLAAA
+44 YQQLATA

-56 VLEKYGETNEGRPLY
+56 VLEQYGKTNEGRPLY
-71 LVFLGSKN
+71 LVFLGSKDI
-79 SISNREQIRVNHLKT
+79 ISNREAIRENHLKS
-94 LVGESTEDYSIVW
+94 LVGESTNDHSIVW

-130 LTEKSHFLDNTLV
+130 LTAKREYLENTLV

-162 QTKNKRIQPDPNSA
+162 QTKNNRVQPDPNSA

-194 NRDWVWMTQVESKA
+194 NRDWVWMTQVESQA

-229 NQPYYFAPAA
+229 DQPYYFAPAA

-285 GDTYPTFHGAI
+285 GDTYPTYHGAI

-324 RIEHHFT
+324 RIAHHFT

-340 SKNGERLQRE
+340 SKNVERLQKE
-350 MANFVQEGLDDPKT
+350 MANFVQEGLNDPKT
-364 YILSGN
+364 YVLSGS
-370 TDNLKALTQLL
+370 TDNLKALTHLL
-381 DKHQINYGQG
+381 EKHQITYGRG
-391 KGSLVSGY
+391 KGSLVNGY
-399 DYRSQTQKRIKADE
+399 DYRTQTQKRIKADE
-413 NSLIIP
+413 NSIIIP
-419 AGQTKNKLIQVLLEP
+419 SGQVKNKLIHVLFEP
-434 RTKLSDSITYDIT
+434 NTKLNDSITYDIT

-452 FTYDVNALLSTKKV
+452 FAYDVNALLSTKKV
-466 PYNNGYSVSSIAA
+466 PFGKTESVHTPNSISKDAY
-479 IEKGAF
+479 
-485 AYVMNYNGFSSLKA
+485 AYVMDYQGFTSQKA

-516 FKIAKNSF
+516 FKVDGTSF
-524 QAGSSILLA
+524 RAGASILLA
-533 AENPNLENTL
+533 AENKNLENTVA
-543 EHISQEFEVSFKAV
+543 EISEEFEVDFKGV
-557 STGFVDQGK
+557 STGFVDSGK
-566 DFGSPSVTKT
+566 DFGSPSVSKT
-576 KAIKIALLKGNG
+576 KAVKVALFKGEG

-594 GEWWHFLE
+594 GEWWYFLE
-602 NDLDYP
+602 NDLNYP
-608 VSVLDTE
+608 VTVLNTE
-615 YLGYYDLDN
+615 YLRYYDLDN

-632 GNYRGFND
+632 GNYRNFDD
-640 NTLNSIEK
+640 NTLNTIEK
-648 WVSDGGKL
+648 WISSGGKL

-670 NFNIKLKDTEQPS
+670 SFNIKSKERDRSS
-683 TDPLLPYELQ
+683 TDPLLTYELQ

-701 ITGAVF
+701 ITGAIF
-707 KTKVDSTHP
+707 KTKVDTTHP

-728 KLNSEAYELLPS
+728 KLNSNAYELLPS
-740 GNLASFA
+740 GNLASFEA
-747 GDATPIAGFAGS
+747 DTTPIAGFAGS

-764 LSNSLFIGAENHGRG
+764 LSKSLFIGAENHGRG
-779 NVVYF
+779 NVIYF

-794 FGAKRFVA
+794 YGAKRFVS
-802 NALFFD
+802 NAIFFD

>member
-1 MFKNLFA
+1 MFKNLFT

-14 FSFGQIQ
+14 FSFGQIK

-194 NRDWVWMTQVESKA
+194 NRDWVWMTQVESEA
-208 RLPQYQKWQ
+208 RLPLYQKWQ

-331 TGISTVEMA
+331 TGISTVEIA

-543 EHISQEFEVSFKAV
+543 EQISQEFEVSFKAV

-656 IAQSGALSALSRQG
+656 IAQSGALSVLSRQG

-747 GDATPIAGFAGS
+747 GNTTPIAGFAGS

>member
-1 MFKNLFA
+1 MFKNLFVI
-8 LLGVVT
+8 LGAIS

-21 SPAEFLGYEL
+21 SPSEFLGYEL

-56 VLEKYGETNEGRPLY
+56 VLEQYGETNEGRPLY
-71 LVFLGSKN
+71 LVFLGSKDI
-79 SISNREQIRVNHLKT
+79 ISNREAIRENHLKS
-94 LVGESTEDYSIVW
+94 LVGESTNDHSIVW

-130 LTEKSHFLDNTLV
+130 LTAKREYLENTLV

-162 QTKNKRIQPDPNSA
+162 QTKNNRVQPDPNSA

-194 NRDWVWMTQVESKA
+194 NRDWVWMTQVESQA

-229 NQPYYFAPAA
+229 DQPYYFAPAA

-285 GDTYPTFHGAI
+285 GDTYPTYHGAI

-324 RIEHHFT
+324 RIAHHFT
-331 TGISTVEMA
+331 TGISTVEIA
-340 SKNGERLQRE
+340 SKNGGRLQKE
-350 MANFVQEGLDDPKT
+350 MANFVQEGLNDPKT
-364 YILSGN
+364 YVLSGSA
-370 TDNLKALTQLL
+370 DNLKALTQLL
-381 DKHQINYGQG
+381 EKHQITYGLG

-399 DYRSQTQKRIKADE
+399 DYRTQTQKRIKADE
-413 NSLIIP
+413 NSIIIP
-419 AGQTKNKLIQVLLEP
+419 AGQVKNKLIHVLLEP
-434 RTKLSDSITYDIT
+434 NTKLNDSITYDIT

-452 FTYDVNALLSTKKV
+452 FAYDVNALLSTKKV
-466 PYNNGYSVSSIAA
+466 PFSKTEFVHTPNPISKDAY
-479 IEKGAF
+479 
-485 AYVMNYNGFSSLKA
+485 AYVMDYQGFASQKA

-516 FKIAKNSF
+516 FKVDGSSF
-524 QAGSSILLA
+524 HAGASILLA
-533 AENPNLENTL
+533 AENKNLENAL
-543 EHISQEFEVSFKAV
+543 AEISEEFEVDFKGV
-557 STGFVDQGK
+557 STGFVDSGK
-566 DFGSPSVTKT
+566 DFGSPSVAKT
-576 KAIKIALLKGNG
+576 KAVKVALFKGEG

-594 GEWWHFLE
+594 GEWWYFLE
-602 NDLDYP
+602 KDLNYP
-608 VSVLDTE
+608 VTVLNTE
-615 YLGYYDLDN
+615 YLRYYDLDN

-632 GNYRGFND
+632 GNYRNFDD
-640 NTLNSIEK
+640 NTLSTIEQ
-648 WVSDGGKL
+648 WISSGGKL

-670 NFNIKLKDTEQPS
+670 SFNIKTKERNRPS

-701 ITGAVF
+701 ITGAIF
-707 KTKVDSTHP
+707 KTKVDTTHP

-728 KLNSEAYELLPS
+728 KLNSNAYELLPS
-740 GNLASFA
+740 GNLASFEA
-747 GDATPIAGFAGS
+747 DTTPIAGFAGS

-764 LSNSLFIGAENHGRG
+764 LSKSLFIGTENHGRG
-779 NVVYF
+779 NVIYF

-794 FGAKRFVA
+794 YGAKRFVA
-802 NALFFD
+802 NAIFFD

>member
-21 SPAEFLGYEL
+21 SPAEFLEYEL

-208 RLPQYQKWQ
+208 RLTLYQKWQ

-543 EHISQEFEVSFKAV
+543 ERISQEFEVSFKAV

-566 DFGSPSVTKT
+566 DFGSSSVIKT

-608 VSVLDTE
+608 VTVLNTE

-740 GNLASFA
+740 GNLASFT
-747 GDATPIAGFAGS
+747 GDTTPIAGFAGS

>member
-1 MFKNLFA
+1 MFKSLFVI
-8 LLGVVT
+8 LGIIS

-21 SPAEFLGYEL
+21 SPSEFLGYEL

-44 YQQLAAA
+44 FQQLAAA

-71 LVFLGSKN
+71 LVFLGSKGI
-79 SISNREQIRVNHLKT
+79 ISNREAIRINHLKS
-94 LVGESTEDYSIVW
+94 LVGESTNDHSIVW

-130 LTEKSHFLDNTLV
+130 LTAKRDYLENTLV

-162 QTKNKRIQPDPNSA
+162 QTKNNRIQPDPNSA

-194 NRDWVWMTQVESKA
+194 NRDWVWMTQVESQA

-229 NQPYYFAPAA
+229 DQPYYFAPAA

-285 GDTYPTFHGAI
+285 GDTYPTYHGAI

-324 RIEHHFT
+324 RIAHHFT

-340 SKNGERLQRE
+340 SKNGGRLQKE
-350 MANFVQEGLDDPKT
+350 MANFVQEGLNDPKT
-364 YILSGN
+364 YVLSGS
-370 TDNLKALTQLL
+370 TDNLKALTHLL
-381 DKHQINYGQG
+381 EKHQINYGRG

-399 DYRSQTQKRIKADE
+399 DYRTQTQKRIKADE
-413 NSLIIP
+413 NSIIIP
-419 AGQTKNKLIQVLLEP
+419 AGQVKNKLIHVLFEP
-434 RTKLSDSITYDIT
+434 NTKLNDSITYDIT

-452 FTYDVNALLSTKKV
+452 FAYDVNALLSTKKV
-466 PYNNGYSVSSIAA
+466 PFRKTEFAHTPNPISKEAY
-479 IEKGAF
+479 
-485 AYVMNYNGFSSLKA
+485 AYVMDYQGFASQKA

-516 FKIAKNSF
+516 FKVDETSF
-524 QAGSSILLA
+524 HAGASILLA
-533 AENPNLENTL
+533 AENKNIENAL
-543 EHISQEFEVSFKAV
+543 AEISEEFEVDFKGV
-557 STGFVDQGK
+557 STGFVDSGK

-576 KAIKIALLKGNG
+576 KAVKVALFKGEG

-602 NDLDYP
+602 KDLNYP
-608 VSVLDTE
+608 VTVLNTE
-615 YLGYYDLDN
+615 YLRYYDLDN

-632 GNYRGFND
+632 GNYRNFDD
-640 NTLNSIEK
+640 NTLSTIEQ
-648 WVSDGGKL
+648 WISSGGKL

-670 NFNIKLKDTEQPS
+670 SFNIKTKERNRPS

-701 ITGAVF
+701 ITGAIF
-707 KTKVDSTHP
+707 KTKVDTTHP

-728 KLNSEAYELLPS
+728 KLNSNAYELLPS
-740 GNLASFA
+740 GNLASFEA
-747 GDATPIAGFAGS
+747 DTTPIAGFAGS

-764 LSNSLFIGAENHGRG
+764 LSKSLFIGTENHGRG
-779 NVVYF
+779 NVIYF

-794 FGAKRFVA
+794 YGAKRFVA
-802 NALFFD
+802 NAIFFD

>member
-1 MFKNLFA
+1 MFKNLF
-8 LLGVVT
+8 LILGAIS

-21 SPAEFLGYEL
+21 SPSEFLGYEL

-44 YQQLAAA
+44 YQQLATA

-56 VLEKYGETNEGRPLY
+56 VLEQYGETNEGRPLY
-71 LVFLGSKN
+71 LVFLGSKDI
-79 SISNREQIRVNHLKT
+79 ISNREGIRENHMKSLI
-94 LVGESTEDYSIVW
+94 GESTNDHSIVW

-130 LTEKSHFLDNTLV
+130 LTAKREYLENTLV

-162 QTKNKRIQPDPNSA
+162 QTKNNRIQPDPNSA

-194 NRDWVWMTQVESKA
+194 NRDWVWMTQVESQA

-229 NQPYYFAPAA
+229 DQPYYFAPAA

-285 GDTYPTFHGAI
+285 GDTYPTYHGAI

-324 RIEHHFT
+324 RIAHHFT

-340 SKNGERLQRE
+340 SKNGGRLQKE
-350 MANFVQEGLDDPKT
+350 MANFVQEGLNDPKT
-364 YILSGN
+364 YVLSGSA
-370 TDNLKALTQLL
+370 DNLKALTHLL
-381 DKHQINYGQG
+381 EKHQITYGLG

-399 DYRSQTQKRIKADE
+399 DYRTQTQKRIKANE
-413 NSLIIP
+413 NSIIIP
-419 AGQTKNKLIQVLLEP
+419 AGQVKNKLIHVLLEP
-434 RTKLSDSITYDIT
+434 NTKLNDSITYDIT

-452 FTYDVNALLSTKKV
+452 FAYDVNALLSTKKV
-466 PYNNGYSVSSIAA
+466 PFSKTESVHTPNPISKDAY
-479 IEKGAF
+479 
-485 AYVMNYNGFSSLKA
+485 AYVMDYQGFASQKV

-516 FKIAKNSF
+516 FKVDGTSF
-524 QAGSSILLA
+524 HAGASILLA
-533 AENPNLENTL
+533 AENKNLENAL
-543 EHISQEFEVSFKAV
+543 AEISEEFEVDFKGV
-557 STGFVDQGK
+557 STGFVDSGK
-566 DFGSPSVTKT
+566 DFGSPSVAKT
-576 KAIKIALLKGNG
+576 KAVKVALFKGEG

-594 GEWWHFLE
+594 GEWWYFLE
-602 NDLDYP
+602 NDLNYP
-608 VSVLDTE
+608 VTVLNTE
-615 YLGYYDLDN
+615 YLRYYDLDN

-632 GNYRGFND
+632 GNYRNFDD
-640 NTLNSIEK
+640 NTLNTIEK
-648 WVSDGGKL
+648 WISSGGKL

-670 NFNIKLKDTEQPS
+670 SFNIKSKERDRSS

-701 ITGAVF
+701 ITGAIF
-707 KTKVDSTHP
+707 KTKVDTTHP

-728 KLNSEAYELLPS
+728 KLNSNAYELLPS
-740 GNLASFA
+740 GNLASFEA
-747 GDATPIAGFAGS
+747 DTTPIAGFAGS

-764 LSNSLFIGAENHGRG
+764 LSKSLFIGAENHGRG
-779 NVVYF
+779 NVIYF

-794 FGAKRFVA
+794 YGAKRFVA
-802 NALFFD
+802 NAIFFD

>member
-194 NRDWVWMTQVESKA
+194 NRDWVWMTQVESEA
-208 RLPQYQKWQ
+208 RLPLYQKWQ

-499 LAALLDRGM
+499 LAALLDLGM

-747 GDATPIAGFAGS
+747 GDTTPIAGFAGS

>member
-1 MFKNLFA
+1 MFKNLFVI
-8 LLGVVT
+8 LGAIS

-21 SPAEFLGYEL
+21 SPSEFLGYEL
-31 GDSFTRHHKVVEY
+31 GDSFTRHYKVVEY

-56 VLEKYGETNEGRPLY
+56 VLEQYGETNEGRPLY
-71 LVFLGSKN
+71 LVFLGSKDI
-79 SISNREQIRVNHLKT
+79 ISNRESIRENHLKS
-94 LVGESTEDYSIVW
+94 LVGESTNDHSIVW

-130 LTEKSHFLDNTLV
+130 LTAKREYLENTLV

-162 QTKNKRIQPDPNSA
+162 QTKNNRIQPDPNSA

-194 NRDWVWMTQVESKA
+194 NRDWVWMTQVESQA

-229 NQPYYFAPAA
+229 DQPYYFAPAA

-285 GDTYPTFHGAI
+285 GDTYPTYHGAI

-324 RIEHHFT
+324 RIAHHFT

-340 SKNGERLQRE
+340 SKNGGRLQKE
-350 MANFVQEGLDDPKT
+350 MANFVKEGLNDPKT
-364 YILSGN
+364 YVLSGSA
-370 TDNLKALTQLL
+370 DNLKALTQLL
-381 DKHQINYGQG
+381 EKHQITYGRG

-399 DYRSQTQKRIKADE
+399 DYRTQTQKRIKADE

-419 AGQTKNKLIQVLLEP
+419 AGQVKNKLIHVLFEP
-434 RTKLSDSITYDIT
+434 NTKLNDSITYDIT

-452 FTYDVNALLSTKKV
+452 FAYDVNALLSSKKV
-466 PYNNGYSVSSIAA
+466 PFSKTESVHTPTPISKDAY
-479 IEKGAF
+479 
-485 AYVMNYNGFSSLKA
+485 AYVMDYQGFASQKA

-508 TVRTSYSD
+508 TIRTSYSD
-516 FKIAKNSF
+516 FKVDGASF
-524 QAGSSILLA
+524 HAGASILLA
-533 AENPNLENTL
+533 AENTNLEDTL
-543 EHISQEFEVSFKAV
+543 AQISKEFEVDFKGV
-557 STGFVDQGK
+557 STGFVDSGK
-566 DFGSPSVTKT
+566 DFGSPSVAKT
-576 KAIKIALLKGNG
+576 KAVKVALFKGEG

-594 GEWWHFLE
+594 GEWWYFLE
-602 NDLDYP
+602 NDLNYP
-608 VSVLDTE
+608 VTVLNTE
-615 YLGYYDLDN
+615 YLRYYDLDS

-632 GNYRGFND
+632 GNYRNFDD
-640 NTLNSIEK
+640 NTLNTIEQ
-648 WVSDGGKL
+648 WISSGGKL
-656 IAQSGALSALSRQG
+656 IAQSGALGTLSRQG
-670 NFNIKLKDTEQPS
+670 NFNIKTKERNRPS

-701 ITGAVF
+701 ITGAIF
-707 KTKVDSTHP
+707 KTKVDTTHP

-728 KLNSEAYELLPS
+728 KLNSNAYELLPS
-740 GNLASFA
+740 GNLASFES
-747 GDATPIAGFAGS
+747 DTTPIAGFAGS

-779 NVVYF
+779 NVIYF

-794 FGAKRFVA
+794 YGAKRFVA
-802 NALFFD
+802 NAIFFD

>member
-1 MFKNLFA
+1 MFKNLFVI
-8 LLGVVT
+8 LGAIS

-21 SPAEFLGYEL
+21 SPSEFLGYEL

-56 VLEKYGETNEGRPLY
+56 VLEQYGETNEGRPLY
-71 LVFLGSKN
+71 LVFLGSKDI
-79 SISNREQIRVNHLKT
+79 ISNREAIRENHLKS
-94 LVGESTEDYSIVW
+94 LVGESTNDHSIVW

-130 LTEKSHFLDNTLV
+130 LTAKREYLENTLV

-162 QTKNKRIQPDPNSA
+162 QTKNNRVQPDPNSA

-194 NRDWVWMTQVESKA
+194 NRDWVWMTQVESQA

-229 NQPYYFAPAA
+229 DQPYYFAPAA

-285 GDTYPTFHGAI
+285 GDTYPTYHGAI

-324 RIEHHFT
+324 RIAHHFT

-340 SKNGERLQRE
+340 SKNGGRLQKE
-350 MANFVQEGLDDPKT
+350 MANFVQEGLNDPTT
-364 YILSGN
+364 YVLSGS
-370 TDNLKALTQLL
+370 TDNLKALTHLL
-381 DKHQINYGQG
+381 EKHQITYGRG
-391 KGSLVSGY
+391 KGSLVNGY
-399 DYRSQTQKRIKADE
+399 DYRTQTQKRIKADE
-413 NSLIIP
+413 NSIIIP
-419 AGQTKNKLIQVLLEP
+419 AGQVKNKLIHVLFEP
-434 RTKLSDSITYDIT
+434 NTKLNDSITYDIT

-452 FTYDVNALLSTKKV
+452 FAYDVNALLSAKKV
-466 PYNNGYSVSSIAA
+466 PFSKTEFVHTPTPISKDAY
-479 IEKGAF
+479 
-485 AYVMNYNGFSSLKA
+485 AYVMDYQGFASQKV
-499 LAALLDRGM
+499 LATLLDRGM

-516 FKIAKNSF
+516 FKVDGTSF
-524 QAGSSILLA
+524 HAGASILLA
-533 AENPNLENTL
+533 AENKNLENAL
-543 EHISQEFEVSFKAV
+543 AEISEEFEVDFKGV
-557 STGFVDQGK
+557 STGFVDNGK
-566 DFGSPSVTKT
+566 DFGSPSVAKT
-576 KAIKIALLKGNG
+576 KAVKVALFKGEG

-594 GEWWHFLE
+594 GEWWYFLE
-602 NDLDYP
+602 KDLNYP
-608 VSVLDTE
+608 VTVLNTE
-615 YLGYYDLDN
+615 YLRYYDLDN

-632 GNYRGFND
+632 GNYRNFDD
-640 NTLNSIEK
+640 NTLNTIEQ
-648 WVSDGGKL
+648 WISSGGKL

-670 NFNIKLKDTEQPS
+670 SFNIKTKERNTPS

-701 ITGAVF
+701 ITGAIF
-707 KTKVDSTHP
+707 KTKVDTTHP

-728 KLNSEAYELLPS
+728 KLNSNAYELLPS
-740 GNLASFA
+740 GNLASFES
-747 GDATPIAGFAGS
+747 DTTPIAGFAGS

-764 LSNSLFIGAENHGRG
+764 LSKSLFIGAENHGRG
-779 NVVYF
+779 NVIYF

-794 FGAKRFVA
+794 YGAKRFVA
-802 NALFFD
+802 NAIFFD

>member
-208 RLPQYQKWQ
+208 RLPLYQKWQ

-466 PYNNGYSVSSIAA
+466 PYNSGYSVSSIAA

-543 EHISQEFEVSFKAV
+543 ERISQEFEVSFKAV
-557 STGFVDQGK
+557 STGFADQGK

-747 GDATPIAGFAGS
+747 GDTTPIAGFAGS
-759 NTLEP
+759 NALEP

>member
-117 VSTEASMKTAFEL
+117 VSTEASMKTAFKL

-208 RLPQYQKWQ
+208 RLPLYQKWQ

-399 DYRSQTQKRIKADE
+399 DYQSQTQKRIKADE

-466 PYNNGYSVSSIAA
+466 PYNSGYSVSSIAA

-485 AYVMNYNGFSSLKA
+485 AYVMNYSGFSSLKA

-543 EHISQEFEVSFKAV
+543 ERISQEFEVSFKAV
-557 STGFVDQGK
+557 STGFADQGK

-615 YLGYYDLDN
+615 YLGHYDLDN

-656 IAQSGALSALSRQG
+656 IAQSEALSALSRQG

-747 GDATPIAGFAGS
+747 GDTTPIAGFAGS

>member
-1 MFKNLFA
+1 MFKNLF
-8 LLGVVT
+8 LILGAIS

-21 SPAEFLGYEL
+21 SPSEFLGYEL

-44 YQQLAAA
+44 YQQLATA

-56 VLEKYGETNEGRPLY
+56 VLEQYGETNEGRPLY
-71 LVFLGSKN
+71 LVFLGSKDI
-79 SISNREQIRVNHLKT
+79 ISNREGIRENHMKSLI
-94 LVGESTEDYSIVW
+94 GESTNDYSIVW

-130 LTEKSHFLDNTLV
+130 LTAKREYLENTLV

-162 QTKNKRIQPDPNSA
+162 QTKNNRIQPDPNSA

-194 NRDWVWMTQVESKA
+194 NRDWVWMTQVESQA

-229 NQPYYFAPAA
+229 DQPYYFAPAA

-285 GDTYPTFHGAI
+285 GDTYPTYHGAI

-310 AIRNSEGNLLTLKD
+310 AIRNSEENLLTLKD
-324 RIEHHFT
+324 RIAHHFT

-340 SKNGERLQRE
+340 SKNGGRLQKE
-350 MANFVQEGLDDPKT
+350 MANFVQEGLNDPKT
-364 YILSGN
+364 YVLSGSA
-370 TDNLKALTQLL
+370 DNLKALTHLL
-381 DKHQINYGQG
+381 EKHQITYGLG

-399 DYRSQTQKRIKADE
+399 DYRTQTQKRIKADE
-413 NSLIIP
+413 NSIIIP
-419 AGQTKNKLIQVLLEP
+419 AGQVKNKLIHVLLEP
-434 RTKLSDSITYDIT
+434 NTKLNDSITYDIT

-452 FTYDVNALLSTKKV
+452 FAYDVNALLSTKKV
-466 PYNNGYSVSSIAA
+466 PFSKTESVHTPNPISKDAY
-479 IEKGAF
+479 
-485 AYVMNYNGFSSLKA
+485 AYVMDYQGFASQKV

-516 FKIAKNSF
+516 FKVDGTSF
-524 QAGSSILLA
+524 HAGASILLA
-533 AENPNLENTL
+533 AENKNLENAL
-543 EHISQEFEVSFKAV
+543 AEISEEFEVDFKGV
-557 STGFVDQGK
+557 STGFVDSGK
-566 DFGSPSVTKT
+566 DFGSPSVAKT
-576 KAIKIALLKGNG
+576 KAVKVALFKGEG

-594 GEWWHFLE
+594 GEWWYFLE
-602 NDLDYP
+602 NDLNYP
-608 VSVLDTE
+608 VTVLNTE
-615 YLGYYDLDN
+615 YLRYYDLDN

-632 GNYRGFND
+632 GNYRNFDD
-640 NTLNSIEK
+640 NTLNTIEK
-648 WVSDGGKL
+648 WISSGGKL

-670 NFNIKLKDTEQPS
+670 SFNIKSKERDRSS

-701 ITGAVF
+701 ITGAIF
-707 KTKVDSTHP
+707 KTKVDTTHP

-728 KLNSEAYELLPS
+728 KLNSNAYELLPS
-740 GNLASFA
+740 GNLASFEA
-747 GDATPIAGFAGS
+747 DTTPIAGFAGS

-764 LSNSLFIGAENHGRG
+764 LSKSLFIGAENHGRG
-779 NVVYF
+779 NVIYF

-794 FGAKRFVA
+794 YGAKRFVA
-802 NALFFD
+802 NAIFFD

>member
-194 NRDWVWMTQVESKA
+194 NRDWVWMTQVESEA
-208 RLPQYQKWQ
+208 RLPLYQKWQ

-543 EHISQEFEVSFKAV
+543 ERISQEFEVSFKAV

-747 GDATPIAGFAGS
+747 GDTTPIAGFAGS

-794 FGAKRFVA
+794 FGAKRFVS

>member
-1 MFKNLFA
+1 MFKNLFVI
-8 LLGVVT
+8 LGVIS

-21 SPAEFLGYEL
+21 SPSEFLGYEL
-31 GDSFTRHHKVVEY
+31 GDSFTRHHKVIEY

-71 LVFLGSKN
+71 LVFIGSKDI
-79 SISNREQIRVNHLKT
+79 ISNREAIRVNHLKS
-94 LVGESTEDYSIVW
+94 LVGESTNDHSIVW

-130 LTEKSHFLDNTLV
+130 LTAKRDYLENTLV

-162 QTKNKRIQPDPNSA
+162 QTKNNRIQPDPNSA

-194 NRDWVWMTQVESKA
+194 NRDWVWMTQVESQA

-229 NQPYYFAPAA
+229 DQPYYFAPAA
-239 EPLHEVITDFQK
+239 EPLHELITDFQK

-285 GDTYPTFHGAI
+285 GDTYPTYHGAI

-324 RIEHHFT
+324 RIAHHFT

-340 SKNGERLQRE
+340 SKNGGRLQKE
-350 MANFVQEGLDDPKT
+350 MANFVQEGLNDPKT
-364 YILSGN
+364 YVLSGN
-370 TDNLKALTQLL
+370 ADNLKALTHLL
-381 DKHQINYGQG
+381 EKHQITYGRG

-399 DYRSQTQKRIKADE
+399 DYRTQTQKRIKADE

-419 AGQTKNKLIQVLLEP
+419 AGQVKNKLIHVLLEP
-434 RTKLSDSITYDIT
+434 NTKLNDSITYDIT

-452 FTYDVNALLSTKKV
+452 FAYDVNALLSTKKV
-466 PYNNGYSVSSIAA
+466 PFSKTESLYTPNPISKDAY
-479 IEKGAF
+479 
-485 AYVMNYNGFSSLKA
+485 AYVMDYQGFASQKA

-516 FKIAKNSF
+516 FKVNGVSF
-524 QAGSSILLA
+524 HAGASILLA
-533 AENPNLENTL
+533 AENTNLENEL
-543 EHISQEFEVSFKAV
+543 AEISEEFEVDFKEV
-557 STGFVDQGK
+557 YTGFVDSGK

-576 KAIKIALLKGNG
+576 KAVKVALFKGEG

-594 GEWWHFLE
+594 GEWWYFLE
-602 NDLDYP
+602 NDLNYP
-608 VSVLDTE
+608 VTVLNTE
-615 YLGYYDLDN
+615 YLRYYDLAY

-632 GNYRGFND
+632 GNYRNFDD
-640 NTLNSIEK
+640 NTLNTIEK
-648 WVSDGGKL
+648 WISSGGKL
-656 IAQSGALSALSRQG
+656 IAQSGALGALNRQG
-670 NFNIKLKDTEQPS
+670 SFNIKSKERDRSS

-701 ITGAVF
+701 ITGAIF
-707 KTKVDSTHP
+707 KTKVDTTHP
-716 VAYGYDSNYYGL
+716 VGYGYDSNYYGL
-728 KLNSEAYELLPS
+728 KLNSNAYELLPS
-740 GNLASFA
+740 GNLASFEA
-747 GDATPIAGFAGS
+747 DTTPIAGFAGS

-764 LSNSLFIGAENHGRG
+764 LSKSLFIGAENHGRG
-779 NVVYF
+779 NVIYF

-794 FGAKRFVA
+794 YGAKRFVA
-802 NALFFD
+802 NAIFFD

>member
-21 SPAEFLGYEL
+21 SPAEFLGYDL

-51 DPDRV
+51 EPDRV

-194 NRDWVWMTQVESKA
+194 NRDWVWMTQVESEA
-208 RLPQYQKWQ
+208 RLPLYQKWQ

-747 GDATPIAGFAGS
+747 GDTTPIAGFAGS

>member
-1 MFKNLFA
+1 MFKNL
-8 LLGVVT
+8 LVILGVFS

-21 SPAEFLGYEL
+21 SPSEFLGYEL

-56 VLEKYGETNEGRPLY
+56 VLEQYGETNEGRPLY
-71 LVFLGSKN
+71 LVFLGSKDI
-79 SISNREQIRVNHLKT
+79 ISNREAIRVNHLKS
-94 LVGESTEDYSIVW
+94 LVGESTNDHSIVW

-130 LTEKSHFLDNTLV
+130 LTAKREYLENTLV

-162 QTKNKRIQPDPNSA
+162 QTKNNRVQPDPNSA

-194 NRDWVWMTQVESKA
+194 NRDWVWMTQVESQA

-229 NQPYYFAPAA
+229 DQPYYFAPAA

-285 GDTYPTFHGAI
+285 GDTYPTYHGAI

-324 RIEHHFT
+324 RIAHHFT

-340 SKNGERLQRE
+340 SKNGGRLQKE
-350 MANFVQEGLDDPKT
+350 MANFVQEGLNDPKT
-364 YILSGN
+364 YVLSGSA
-370 TDNLKALTQLL
+370 DNLKALTQLL
-381 DKHQINYGQG
+381 EKHQITYGLG

-399 DYRSQTQKRIKADE
+399 DYRTQTQKRIKADE
-413 NSLIIP
+413 NSIIIP
-419 AGQTKNKLIQVLLEP
+419 AGQVKNKLIHVLLEP
-434 RTKLSDSITYDIT
+434 NTKLNDSITYDIT

-452 FTYDVNALLSTKKV
+452 FAYDVNALLSTKKV
-466 PYNNGYSVSSIAA
+466 PFSKTEFAHTPNPISKDAY
-479 IEKGAF
+479 
-485 AYVMNYNGFSSLKA
+485 AYVMDYQGFASQKA

-516 FKIAKNSF
+516 FKVDGSSF
-524 QAGSSILLA
+524 HAGASILLA
-533 AENPNLENTL
+533 AENKNLENAL
-543 EHISQEFEVSFKAV
+543 AEISEEFEVDFKGV
-557 STGFVDQGK
+557 STGFVDSGK
-566 DFGSPSVTKT
+566 DFGSPSVAKT
-576 KAIKIALLKGNG
+576 KAVKVALFKGEG

-594 GEWWHFLE
+594 GEWWYFLE
-602 NDLDYP
+602 KDLNYP
-608 VSVLDTE
+608 VTVLNTE
-615 YLGYYDLDN
+615 YLRYYDLDN

-632 GNYRGFND
+632 GNYRSFDD
-640 NTLNSIEK
+640 NTLSTIEQ
-648 WVSDGGKL
+648 WISSGGKL

-670 NFNIKLKDTEQPS
+670 SFNIKTKERNRPS

-701 ITGAVF
+701 ITGAIF
-707 KTKVDSTHP
+707 KTKVDTTHP

-728 KLNSEAYELLPS
+728 KLNSNAYELLPS
-740 GNLASFA
+740 GNLASFEA
-747 GDATPIAGFAGS
+747 DTTPIAGFAGS

-764 LSNSLFIGAENHGRG
+764 LSKSLFIGTENHGRG
-779 NVVYF
+779 NVIYF

-794 FGAKRFVA
+794 YGAKRFVA
-802 NALFFD
+802 NAIFFD